1 MDTIQDYKILYS
13 NLLLKYEKLKEEYE
27 LKINELKEHLKKYTA
42 PSNMKKYYQNH
53 KEEIKIKVAEYKNKT
68 NYYEN
73 ISPEKKKEYA
83 RQAYQNKKE
92 KLKKMNELKENEPI

>member
-42 PSNMKKYYQNH
+42 PSRNKKYYENH
-53 KEEIKIKVAEYKNKT
+53 RDEIIQKSKEYKEKTGNKKVVLPEKIKEY
-68 NYYEN
+68 
-73 ISPEKKKEYA
+73 
-83 RQAYQNKKE
+83 NKKAYE
-92 KLKKMNELKENEPI
+92 KRKLKKLENIFN

>member
-42 PSNMKKYYQNH
+42 PSRNKKYYENH
-53 KEEIKIKVAEYKNKT
+53 RDEIIQKSKEYKEKTGNKKVV
-68 NYYEN
+68 
-73 ISPEKKKEYA
+73 SPEKIKEY
-83 RQAYQNKKE
+83 NKKAYE
-92 KLKKMNELKENEPI
+92 KRKLKKLENI

>member
-42 PSNMKKYYQNH
+42 PSRNKKYYENH
-53 KEEIKIKVAEYKNKT
+53 RDEIIQKSKEYKVKTGNKKVV
-68 NYYEN
+68 
-73 ISPEKKKEYA
+73 SPEKIKEY
-83 RQAYQNKKE
+83 NKKAYE
-92 KLKKMNELKENEPI
+92 KRKLKKLENI

>member
-42 PSNMKKYYQNH
+42 PSRNKKYYENH
-53 KEEIKIKVAEYKNKT
+53 RDEIIQKSKEYKEKTGNKKVV
-68 NYYEN
+68 
-73 ISPEKKKEYA
+73 SPEKIKEY
-83 RQAYQNKKE
+83 NKKAYE
-92 KLKKMNELKENEPI
+92 KRKLKN